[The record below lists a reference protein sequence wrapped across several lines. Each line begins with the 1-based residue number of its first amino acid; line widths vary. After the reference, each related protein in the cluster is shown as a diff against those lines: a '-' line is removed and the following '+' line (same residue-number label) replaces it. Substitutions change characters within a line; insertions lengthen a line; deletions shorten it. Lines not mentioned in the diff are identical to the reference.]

1 MKIQRLNE
9 SDTNIVEETSEYRIT
24 ESPIYGPEGFVKMAY
39 SIWIASSDFNT
50 ATNRWG
56 RSGKWSPVTLSFDT
70 VEEAREYIHNKYEFE
85 LKESKETR
93 GTGMRVKKLNESSGK
108 YYVTTYTETSY
119 SGPEEGGYTSYG
131 WEAQSSK
138 PFNSYEEA
146 QAFQQEWLNGDEI
159 INDDGKGRIRA
170 VDDYGDNYLV
180 IIETDETRGSE
191 HAPARSWAESEF
203 GVEHETPFFDESGK
217 RLPEDPAVTAKRDA
231 DRRAL
236 QKELETSLVK
246 AKNDEEAMR
255 VWFDDKFTSI
265 RKDNTKLFTDKMVS
279 FRKSANGDASNES
292 YTTYDDG
299 ITTQNTGDR
308 FTVTSWKGGKTLY
321 SGNSFEDAVKCYK
334 DADGCGDG
342 CTFND
347 ASGRYQQT
355 DVNRAMKNNLTEMT
369 IAYDENTI
377 KRMISK
383 LEKEIEDY
391 KALMI
396 EEPEDKDFWQEEM
409 EKCQAE
415 IDDLKSYKPLEE
427 SAKDWA
433 DDKELTYE
441 EAKELAMAYYSQ
453 GGDGF
458 FETTDKSSFDYMVKE
473 FGPMTV
479 KRMKQDFGVFDSVA
493 KDRMNEGAKNRKT
506 MKIIK
511 EGVLLEEPTV
521 PFKLPKD
528 MLNNPSSIDLKGMA
542 SKAVK
547 DKEAADAE
555 AKRQA
560 EFEANSKKYADLI
573 AEVKGTEGVEK
584 QLEVLFNAL
593 VPGRGQSDTVAGE
606 LVRAIMRIM
615 YRDYNDGDVF
625 YEGYGLETCSGSV
638 AYLIDTIEDS
648 KVHDAFDNIASNQL
662 EDDAYT
668 NAIDKIGAMIVSYIL
683 SNKSVWQSNTE
694 DSRSEQW
701 EQVYDADYR
710 EAWEPTYDYDFMV
723 PPTVAEHMERGNCT
737 DEEFSNEI
745 ESELDNS
752 GIKYDSVEVWSDYVY
767 IYGLKRDDYDELERR
782 GMYDDSSWDWFID
795 NLNDQ
800 YGDPYADDEDYDD
813 EDDEEDEDD

>member
-1 MKIQRLNE
+1 MKVQRLNE
-9 SDTNIVEETSEYRIT
+9 SNTNIVEETSEYRIV
-24 ESPIYGPEGFVKMAY
+24 ESPIHGPEGFVKMAY
-39 SIWIASSDFNT
+39 SVWIASSDFNT

-70 VEEAREYIHNKYEFE
+70 VKEAREYIHNKYEFE

-108 YYVTTYTETSY
+108 YYVTTYIETSY

-138 PFNSYEEA
+138 PFSSYDEA

-170 VDDYGDNYLV
+170 VDDYGDDYLV

-191 HAPARSWAESEF
+191 HAPARSWAESELD
-203 GVEHETPFFDESGK
+203 VPYEKPFFDASGK
-217 RLPEDPAVTAKRDA
+217 RLPEDPEVTAKRDA
-231 DRRAL
+231 DRKAL
-236 QKELETSLVK
+236 QQELETALSN
-246 AKNDEEAMR
+246 ATNDEEAMNA
-255 VWFDDKFTSI
+255 WFDDRFTSI
-265 RKDNTKLFTDKMVS
+265 RMDNVNLFRDKILS
-279 FRKSANGDASNES
+279 LKKAGGSTNE
-292 YTTYDDG
+292 
-299 ITTQNTGDR
+299 
-308 FTVTSWKGGKTLY
+308 
-321 SGNSFEDAVKCYK
+321 A
-334 DADGCGDG
+334 
-342 CTFND
+342 
-347 ASGRYQQT
+347 
-355 DVNRAMKNNLTEMT
+355 MT

-409 EKCQAE
+409 KKCQAE
-415 IDDLKSYKPLEE
+415 IDELKSYEPLGE
-427 SAKDWA
+427 KV
-433 DDKELTYE
+433 
-441 EAKELAMAYYSQ
+441 
-453 GGDGF
+453 
-458 FETTDKSSFDYMVKE
+458 TTT
-473 FGPMTV
+473 GPM
-479 KRMKQDFGVFDSVA
+479 
-493 KDRMNEGAKNRKT
+493 RKG

-511 EGVLLEEPTV
+511 EELQPGDSFRAKLPSGNVETFVVNKVLPDAYEVKEKTKNGIIKYKINKNQVIDDSTLTEAPIDGAV
-521 PFKLPKD
+521 DFKLPRD
-528 MLNNPSSIDLKGMA
+528 MLNNPNSIDLKGMA
-542 SKAVK
+542 SKAVR
-547 DKEAADAE
+547 DKEEAEAE

-560 EFEANSKKYADLI
+560 EFEANSKKYVDLI
-573 AEVKGTEGVEK
+573 AEVKVTEGVEK
-584 QLEVLFNAL
+584 QLGVLFNAL
-593 VPGRGQSDTVAGE
+593 VPSSGKSNTVAGE

-648 KVHDAFDNIASNQL
+648 KVHNAFDNIASNQL

-668 NAIDKIGAMIVSYIL
+668 NAIDKIGAIIVSYIL
-683 SNKSVWQSNTE
+683 SNKSVWQPNAE

-701 EQVYDADYR
+701 EHVYDADYR
-710 EAWEPTYDYDFMV
+710 EAWEPTHDYDFMV
-723 PPTVAEHMERGNCT
+723 PPTIAEHMERGNCT
-737 DEEFSNEI
+737 DEEFVNEI

-767 IYGLKRDDYDELERR
+767 IYGLKREDYDELEGRSL
-782 GMYDDSSWDWFID
+782 YEDSSWDWFIE

-800 YGDPYADDEDYDD
+800 YGDPY
-813 EDDEEDEDD
+813 EDDEEEDDDED